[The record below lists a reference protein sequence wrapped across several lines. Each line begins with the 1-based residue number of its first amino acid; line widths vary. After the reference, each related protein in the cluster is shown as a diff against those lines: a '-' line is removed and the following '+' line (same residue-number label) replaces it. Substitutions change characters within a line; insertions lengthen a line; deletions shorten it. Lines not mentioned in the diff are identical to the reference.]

1 MRLCQ
6 ICGMELPIGSSASRK
21 YCQPCSKQHNI
32 ELTKLRQQRFSQKRS
47 DERAKQAEIKQP
59 IRDLREED
67 KAYCAKCVYTGR
79 FSEDYLCN
87 YLAMEGH
94 RRGCRA
100 GKGCTKRKLI
110 PAENSSFGERVCEK
124 CGAAYTGGK
133 KSHYCPDCRKII
145 MRQNAIHAVELRRTH
160 NGG

>member
-6 ICGMELPIGSSASRK
+6 ICGRELPIGSSASRK
-21 YCQPCSKQHNI
+21 YCKKCSVQRNI

-47 DERAKQAEIKQP
+47 DERAKQAGIKQP
-59 IRDLREED
+59 VRTLREED

-110 PAENSSFGERVCEK
+110 PAENSSFGERICEK

-133 KSHYCPDCRKII
+133 KSHYCPDCRKNI

>member
-6 ICGMELPIGSSASRK
+6 ICGKELPIGSAASRK
-21 YCQPCSKQHNI
+21 YCNACAKEHNK
-32 ELTKLRQQRFSQKRS
+32 ELTMLRYQRANHKRA
-47 DERAKQAEIKQP
+47 EARAKAEEIKQP
-59 IRDLREED
+59 IRDLRMED

-87 YLAMEGH
+87 YLAIEGH

-110 PAENSSFGERVCEK
+110 PAAEAKVGERICER

-133 KSHYCPDCRKII
+133 KSHYCPACRAEASRK
-145 MRQNAIHAVELRRTH
+145 NAIHAVETRGKKD
-160 NGG
+160 GG